1 MDTIVSRPQ
10 WVKVW
15 HCTTA
20 LNCTM
25 HWTKVIIDSEDDYL
39 IVVSGSDDGSVP
51 VRCQAITRANAH
63 ELPIRIGP
71 LETN

>member
-1 MDTIVSRPQ
+1 
-10 WVKVW
+10 
-15 HCTTA
+15 
-20 LNCTM
+20 M

-39 IVVSGSDDGSVP
+39 IVVSGSDDGLVP
-51 VRCQAITRANAH
+51 VRWQAITTANAH